1 MSGMETPV
9 ARSLRVEKAVKGRA
23 NLIIVSMG
31 VFMFRVRRNL
41 STSLALCLVLVLAG
55 SLHAQIFP
63 GRVTGTVLDSSGGA
77 VEGAQVVLSAADIGL
92 EHSVKTDSRGAFHFQ
107 ELPLATFKLTVTKS
121 GFKSSVQTNIIT
133 SLNQVNEI
141 SVTLVPGTVEVR
153 VEVNAAAPML
163 ETQTNTV
170 GGNITE
176 EEVTELPMG
185 NNDYTRF
192 AFLLPG
198 TSTNTAYTFTQVAI
212 NGAPSRS
219 VSFNIDGSQNMDA
232 YRQLPAMN
240 QGGNSYT
247 AATRLPP
254 DGIQEMSVVTA
265 GAADTEAGA
274 GAINV
279 VLKSGTNAFHGSVY
293 EQHRD
298 ASLTAHNY
306 FENLAGIPKAHFIW
320 NEYGGSFGGPIL
332 QNKTFFYVAYGGS
345 RSVLGSSTLASAP
358 SDTQIQQAETAL
370 AGATPSQTPNAL
382 GLAILK
388 LYQPHSGSF
397 VVSGVAGQTPDNF
410 SVKIDHRL
418 GSSDQL
424 AARYLFGNGKD
435 SLPQGSDSPG
445 GGSQLPQYYGVTP
458 IRPQNLAISEAHTFS
473 TSLINV
479 FRLSYNHVHLGFE
492 PADSAFNPSSI
503 GLDTGVGP
511 ADFGLPEI
519 DIGSGVFENLGINP
533 SWPRARTSETF
544 QWNDDAAFNR
554 GKHSLQFGANWELN
568 KVFGFNDNN
577 FRGKFTFDGTQLGD
591 TLAGAGGP
599 GPVADLVDLL
609 AGLPDPAKTNIS
621 RGSTRFDMHQNVV
634 GLYATDTYQLTHNL
648 TVIAG
653 LRWDFFGVPQ
663 EDRGRFSNFLP
674 SQGLVSTHG
683 NIYQSVYKNFS
694 PRLAL
699 AYSPFTFHGLHTVVR
714 AGYGIYY
721 VDSPLDVLVGQSHN
735 FTNSNPG
742 LATNP
747 INGLGSYSNL
757 LLDPTV
763 PIQPNVPIFGTS
775 TSVVPGSILNL
786 IAVDPKLKPT
796 YVQSWNLNLEQ
807 ELMSAMVLQI
817 GYVGSKGTHIYGLP
831 DVNMPPPSLNQG
843 NTTAEQVARPYY
855 SQFPQF
861 GQINTISSIDN
872 SSYNSLQFQLKTKN
886 YHGLTTQF
894 AYTWAHAIDE
904 ASETMDFFGTSGFV
918 PKDSRNPKLNRGNSE
933 YDVPQAISASYIY
946 QLPAF
951 THKGG
956 MGYLVNQWQLSGV
969 VSWHDSMY
977 LPVLTYDDI
986 SGTGELHD
994 VPNCVGPLVT
1004 QLKNFKI
1011 PYVVSG
1017 YAEPSPGTFGNCAR
1031 NSLPAPWLTQWD
1043 FSVAKWFPISER
1055 VKLQFRADGFNF
1067 LNHTNF
1073 GNPGSSF
1080 GAETVTGT
1088 ADSVNNDSHFG
1099 EGAQRQFQ
1107 LNLKLVF

>member
-1 MSGMETPV
+1 M
-9 ARSLRVEKAVKGRA
+9 
-23 NLIIVSMG
+23 
-31 VFMFRVRRNL
+31 
-41 STSLALCLVLVLAG
+41 
-55 SLHAQIFP
+55 
-63 GRVTGTVLDSSGGA
+63 
-77 VEGAQVVLSAADIGL
+77 
-92 EHSVKTDSRGAFHFQ
+92 
-107 ELPLATFKLTVTKS
+107 
-121 GFKSSVQTNIIT
+121 
-133 SLNQVNEI
+133 
-141 SVTLVPGTVEVR
+141 
-153 VEVNAAAPML
+153 
-163 ETQTNTV
+163 
-170 GGNITE
+170 
-176 EEVTELPMG
+176 
-185 NNDYTRF
+185 
-192 AFLLPG
+192 
-198 TSTNTAYTFTQVAI
+198 
-212 NGAPSRS
+212 
-219 VSFNIDGSQNMDA
+219 
-232 YRQLPAMN
+232 
-240 QGGNSYT
+240 
-247 AATRLPP
+247 
-254 DGIQEMSVVTA
+254 
-265 GAADTEAGA
+265 
-274 GAINV
+274 
-279 VLKSGTNAFHGSVY
+279 
-293 EQHRD
+293 
-298 ASLTAHNY
+298 
-306 FENLAGIPKAHFIW
+306 
-320 NEYGGSFGGPIL
+320 
-332 QNKTFFYVAYGGS
+332 
-345 RSVLGSSTLASAP
+345 
-358 SDTQIQQAETAL
+358 
-370 AGATPSQTPNAL
+370 
-382 GLAILK
+382 
-388 LYQPHSGSF
+388 
-397 VVSGVAGQTPDNF
+397 VSGVGSQTPDNF

-435 SLPQGSDSPG
+435 SFPQGSDSPG

-458 IRPQNLAISEAHTFS
+458 IRPQNLAISESHSFS

-492 PADSAFNPSSI
+492 PADSTFNPNSI
-503 GLDTGVGP
+503 GLDTGVSP
-511 ADFGLPEI
+511 VDFGLPEI
-519 DIGSGVFENLGINP
+519 DIGASVFENLGINP

-577 FRGKFTFDGTQLGD
+577 FRGKLTFDGTQLGD

-609 AGLPDPAKTNIS
+609 AGLPNPARTNIS

-634 GLYATDTYQLTHNL
+634 GLYATDTYQVTHNL

-674 SQGLVSTHG
+674 SQGLVATHG
-683 NIYQSVYKNFS
+683 DIYHSVYKNFS
-694 PRLAL
+694 PRLAF

-721 VDSPLDVLVGQSHN
+721 VDSPLDVLVGQSYN

-747 INGLGSYSNL
+747 INGLGSYSNSL
-757 LLDPTV
+757 LNS

-775 TSVVPGSILNL
+775 LVPASILNL
-786 IAVDPKLKPT
+786 IAVDPKLKSP

-817 GYVGSKGTHIYGLP
+817 GYVASKGTHIYSLP
-831 DVNMPPPSLNQG
+831 DVNMPPPGSGAN
-843 NTTAEQVARPYY
+843 EQAARPYF

-861 GQINTISSIDN
+861 GQINTISSINN
-872 SSYNSLQFQLKTKN
+872 SSYNSLQIQLKTKN

-918 PKDSRNPKLNRGNSE
+918 PKDSRNPKANRGNSE
-933 YDVPQAISASYIY
+933 FDVPQAISASYIY

-951 THKGG
+951 THSGG

-969 VSWHDSMY
+969 VSWHDSMW

-994 VPNCVGPLVT
+994 VPDCVGPLVT
-1004 QLKNFKI
+1004 QLKDFTKS
-1011 PYVVSG
+1011 YVVSG
-1017 YAEPSPGTFGNCAR
+1017 YAEPSAGTFGTCPR

-1043 FSVAKWFPISER
+1043 FSLAKWFPIGER

-1067 LNHTNF
+1067 LNHPNF
-1073 GNPGSSF
+1073 GNPQSVFTQEFVS
-1080 GAETVTGT
+1080 GT
-1088 ADSVNNDSHFG
+1088 ADGVNNDSHFG
-1099 EGAQRQFQ
+1099 GGAARQFQ

>member
-1 MSGMETPV
+1 M
-9 ARSLRVEKAVKGRA
+9 KGRV
-23 NLIIVSMG
+23 NLIIVSME
-31 VFMFRVRRNL
+31 VFMFRVRVSL
-41 STSLALCLVLVLAG
+41 SLLLALCLILVLTG
-55 SLHAQIFP
+55 SSHAQIFP

-77 VEGAQVVLSAADIGL
+77 VEGAEVVLSAADIGL
-92 EHSVKTDSRGAFHFQ
+92 ERSVKTDSNGVFRFQ
-107 ELPLATFKLTVTKS
+107 ELPLATFKLTVTKN
-121 GFKSSVQTNIIT
+121 GFKTNVQTNIT
-133 SLNQVNEI
+133 TNLNQVNEI
-141 SVTLVPGTVEVR
+141 KVTLVPGRVEVR
-153 VEVNAAAPML
+153 VEVSAAAPIL
-163 ETQTNTV
+163 ETQTDTV

-185 NNDYTRF
+185 NSDYTRF

-198 TSTNTAYTFTQVAI
+198 TSTNTAYTFTQIAI

-247 AATRLPP
+247 AATRVPP
-254 DGIQEMSVVTA
+254 DAISEMSVVTA

-298 ASLTAHNY
+298 ASLTAHNF
-306 FENLAGIPKAHFIW
+306 FENLARFPKAHFIW

-332 QNKTFFYVAYGGS
+332 KNKTFFYVAYDGS
-345 RSVLGSSTLASAP
+345 RSRLGSSTLASAP
-358 SDTQIQQAETAL
+358 TSAQIQQAETAL
-370 AGATPSQTPNAL
+370 AAATPSQTPNAL

-388 LYQPHSGSF
+388 LYQPYSGQF
-397 VVSGVAGQTPDNF
+397 VVSGVGSQSPDNF
-410 SVKIDHRL
+410 SVKIDHHL
-418 GSSDQL
+418 GNSDQL

-435 SLPQGSDSPG
+435 NFPQGSDSPG
-445 GGSQLPQYYGVTP
+445 GGSQLPQYYGETP
-458 IRPQNLAISEAHTFS
+458 IRPQNFAISESHTFS
-473 TSLINV
+473 PSLINV
-479 FRLSYNHVHLGFE
+479 FRLSYNHVHLGFK
-492 PADSAFNPSSI
+492 PADSTFNPNSI

-511 ADFGLPEI
+511 EDFGLPEI
-519 DIGSGVFENLGINP
+519 DIGASVFENLGINP

-544 QWNDDAAFNR
+544 QWNDDVAFNR
-554 GKHSLQFGANWELN
+554 GKHSFQFGANWELN
-568 KVFGFNDNN
+568 KVFGFNDDN
-577 FRGKFTFDGTQLGD
+577 FRGLLSFDGSY
-591 TLAGAGGP
+591 AGGP
-599 GPVADLVDLL
+599 IATGGLGLTDPIQILDLVDLL
-609 AGLPDPAKTNIS
+609 AGRPDPGKTNIS
-621 RGSTRFDMHQNVV
+621 RGSTRFDIHQNVV
-634 GLYATDTYQLTHNL
+634 GVYATDTYQVTPKLTL
-648 TVIAG
+648 IAG

-674 SQGLVSTHG
+674 SQGLVPIHG
-683 NIYQSVYKNFS
+683 DIYQNVYKNFS
-694 PRLAL
+694 PRVAL

-721 VDSPLDVLVGQSHN
+721 VDSPLDVLVGQSYN
-735 FTNSNPG
+735 LTNSNPG

-747 INGLGSYSNL
+747 INGLGSYSNS

-763 PIQPNVPIFGTS
+763 PIEPNVPIFGAS

-786 IAVDPKLKPT
+786 IAVNPNLKSP

-807 ELMSAMVLQI
+807 ELMASMVLQI
-817 GYVGSKGTHIYGLP
+817 GYVASKGTHIYSLP
-831 DVNMPPPSLNQG
+831 DVNMPPPGSGYPLPIVSG
-843 NTTAEQVARPYY
+843 ETPSSALEQAARPYY
-855 SQFPQF
+855 GLYPQF
-861 GQINTISSIDN
+861 GQINTINSTNN
-872 SSYNSLQFQLKTKN
+872 SSYNSLQIQLKTKN
-886 YHGLTTQF
+886 FHGLTTEF

-918 PKDSRNPKLNRGNSE
+918 PKDSMHPKLNRGNSE
-933 YDVPQAISASYIY
+933 FDVPQAISASYVY
-946 QLPAF
+946 QFPEF
-951 THKGG
+951 THSRG

-969 VSWHDSMY
+969 VTWHDSMY

-1004 QLKNFKI
+1004 QLKNFTM

-1017 YAEPSPGTFGNCAR
+1017 YAEPSAGTFGNCAR

-1043 FSVAKWFPISER
+1043 FSVAKWFPIGER

-1073 GNPGSSF
+1073 GNPESSL
-1080 GAETVTGT
+1080 GAEFVAGT
-1088 ADSVNNDSHFG
+1088 ADGVNNDSHFG
-1099 EGAQRQFQ
+1099 AGAQRQFQ
-1107 LNLKLVF
+1107 LNMKLVF

>member
-1 MSGMETPV
+1 
-9 ARSLRVEKAVKGRA
+9 
-23 NLIIVSMG
+23 
-31 VFMFRVRRNL
+31 MFRVRISL
-41 STSLALCLVLVLAG
+41 SMLFALCLILVFAG
-55 SLHAQIFP
+55 SSHAQIFP
-63 GRVTGTVLDSSGGA
+63 GRVTGAVLDSSGGA
-77 VEGAQVVLSAADIGL
+77 IEGAQVVLSAADIGL
-92 EHSVKTDSRGAFHFQ
+92 ERSVKTDSNGGFHFQ
-107 ELPLATFKLTVTKS
+107 ELPLATFQLTVTKI
-121 GFKSSVQTNIIT
+121 GFKSYVQTNIT
-133 SLNQVNEI
+133 TNLNRVNEI
-141 SVTLVPGTVEVR
+141 SVTLVPGRVEVR
-153 VEVNAAAPML
+153 VEVSAAAPML
-163 ETQTNTV
+163 ETQTDTV

-176 EEVTELPMG
+176 QEVTELPMS
-185 NNDYTRF
+185 NSDYTRF

-198 TSTNTAYTFTQVAI
+198 TSTNTAYTFTQIAI

-247 AATRLPP
+247 AATRVPP
-254 DGIQEMSVVTA
+254 DAISEMSVVTA

-279 VLKSGTNAFHGSVY
+279 VLKSGTDAFHGSLY

-298 ASLTAHNY
+298 ASLAAHNF

-332 QNKTFFYVAYGGS
+332 KNKTFFYVAYDGS
-345 RSVLGSSTLASAP
+345 RSVLGSSTLAFAP
-358 SDTQIQQAETAL
+358 NATQIQQAETAL
-370 AGATPSQTPNAL
+370 AGNDQTPNAL

-388 LYQPHSGSF
+388 LYQPYSGQF
-397 VVSGVAGQTPDNF
+397 VVSGVGSQSPDNF

-418 GSSDQL
+418 GNSDQL

-435 SLPQGSDSPG
+435 NFPQGSDSPG

-458 IRPQNLAISEAHTFS
+458 IRPQNLAISESHTFS
-473 TSLINV
+473 PSLINV
-479 FRLSYNHVHLGFE
+479 FRLSYNHVHLGFL
-492 PADSAFNPSSI
+492 PADSTFNPNSI

-511 ADFGLPEI
+511 EDFGLPEI
-519 DIGSGVFENLGINP
+519 DIGASKFENLGINP

-544 QWNDDAAFNR
+544 QWNDDTAFNR
-554 GKHSLQFGANWELN
+554 GKHSFQLGANWELN
-568 KVFGFNDNN
+568 KVFGFNDDN
-577 FRGKFTFDGTQLGD
+577 FRGTLTFDGTQEGNSL
-591 TLAGAGGP
+591 LPEGP
-599 GPVADLVDLL
+599 VAVADLVDLL
-609 AGLPDPAKTNIS
+609 AGLPDPAETSIS

-634 GLYATDTYQLTHNL
+634 GLYATDTYQLTHKL
-648 TVIAG
+648 TLIAG

-674 SQGLVSTHG
+674 SQGLVAIHG
-683 NIYQSVYKNFS
+683 DIYHNVYKNFS
-694 PRLAL
+694 PRLAF

-721 VDSPLDVLVGQSHN
+721 VDSPLDVLVGQSYN
-735 FTNSNPG
+735 LTNSNPG

-747 INGLGSYSNL
+747 INGLGSYSNPL
-757 LLDPTV
+757 LNT

-775 TSVVPGSILNL
+775 LVPASLLNL
-786 IAVDPKLKPT
+786 IAVDPNLKSP
-796 YVQSWNLNLEQ
+796 YVQSWNLNVEQ
-807 ELMSAMVLQI
+807 ELMAAMVLQI
-817 GYVGSKGTHIYGLP
+817 GYVGSKGTHIYSLP

-843 NTTAEQVARPYY
+843 NSAAEQAARPYF

-861 GQINTISSIDN
+861 GQINTISSINN
-872 SSYNSLQFQLKTKN
+872 SSYNSLQVQLKTKN

-918 PKDSRNPKLNRGNSE
+918 PKNSMNPGANRGNSE
-933 YDVPQAISASYIY
+933 FDVPQAISASYVY
-946 QLPAF
+946 QFPAF
-951 THKGG
+951 THSRG

-969 VSWHDSMY
+969 VTWHDSMW

-1004 QLKNFKI
+1004 QLKNFAI

-1017 YAEPSPGTFGNCAR
+1017 YAEPGPGTFGDCAR

-1043 FSVAKWFPISER
+1043 FSLAKSFPIGER

-1067 LNHTNF
+1067 LNHANF
-1073 GNPGSSF
+1073 GNPESSL
-1080 GAETVTGT
+1080 GAEFVAGT
-1088 ADSVNNDSHFG
+1088 ADGVNNDSHFG
-1099 EGAQRQFQ
+1099 AGAARQFQ